1 MEIVFFGALNFKDLV
16 LPYLKDF
23 QIELVVD
30 EHTPLGAICNT
41 ESEVAVLAAFG
52 KILPKSVLEHFKYGI
67 LNIHPSLLPKYRGP
81 SPVQTTIL
89 NGDRKTGVTVI
100 KLDDEMD
107 HGPILAQEEV
117 EIENDDTSETMYKKL
132 FPLGAKLIAQNLE
145 KYVKGDVKLT
155 AQSHIDATY
164 TKMLKRE
171 SGFFDLANPP
181 SLGKLDLMIRAFYPW
196 PGVWT
201 RWNNKI
207 LKFFPENKLKVEG
220 KKPVSHK
227 DFINGYPNLDQRLLT
242 LLKN

>member
-1 MEIVFFGALNFKDLV
+1 MKIVFFGALNFKSLV

-23 QIELVVD
+23 KIELVVD
-30 EHTPLGAICNT
+30 ENTPLDSINNT

-81 SPVQTTIL
+81 SPVQTAIL

-100 KLDDEMD
+100 KLDGKMD
-107 HGPILAQEEV
+107 HGPILAQEKA
-117 EIENDDTSETMYKKL
+117 EIEDNDTSETMYKKL

-145 KYVKGDVKLT
+145 KYVKGDAKLIP
-155 AQSHIDATY
+155 QSHINATY

-181 SLGKLDLMIRAFYPW
+181 SSEKLELMIRAFYPW

-207 LKFFPENKLKVEG
+207 LKFFPENKLQVEG
-220 KKPVSHK
+220 KNPISHK
-227 DFINGYPNLDQRLLT
+227 DFINGYPNLDRRLLT
-242 LLKN
+242 LLED